1 MEGLSF
7 ENLRY
12 PRAPRFGLFG
22 ALAFLPCVR
31 TPSKI
36 HLEWNLLYVKSIV
49 EGQVIARGENL
60 SLSKK
65 LLKQVRGFGCQLRF
79 WLKVG
84 RNIIRR
90 GF

>member
-1 MEGLSF
+1 MEIYGTP
-7 ENLRY
+7 E
-12 PRAPRFGLFG
+12 PPQVGLFG
-22 ALAFLPCVR
+22 AKAFLLRVR

-36 HLEWNLLYVKSIV
+36 HLEWNLLYVKSII
-49 EGQVIARGENL
+49 EGQAIAHGENL

-65 LLKQVRGFGCQLRF
+65 LLKQVRGFAYQLR
-79 WLKVG
+79 LKVG

>member
-22 ALAFLPCVR
+22 ALAFLPRVR

-49 EGQVIARGENL
+49 EGQAIAHGENL

-65 LLKQVRGFGCQLRF
+65 LVKQVSGFGYQLR
-79 WLKVG
+79 LKVG